1 MGAAPFVSTFI
12 AIALIPVAFLFTHAY
27 LSGKRH
33 LPYHKLTGTVGILW
47 DLIAS
52 FFYMIFRV
60 SSQVTGAVLIYG
72 AVHGTIAAVV
82 ILFEFIVLGTG
93 LLQWRTGKKSN
104 LHKKT
109 TPILY
114 VIWFIAFLS
123 GEAFYIINYLL

>member
-1 MGAAPFVSTFI
+1 
-12 AIALIPVAFLFTHAY
+12 
-27 LSGKRH
+27 
-33 LPYHKLTGTVGILW
+33 LTGTVGILW

-72 AVHGTIAAVV
+72 AVHGTIAAIV

-93 LLQWRTGKKSN
+93 LLQWRTGKKSD

>member
-47 DLIAS
+47 DLSAS
-52 FFYMIFRV
+52 LFYMIFRV
-60 SSQVTGAVLIYG
+60 GTQVTGGDLIYG
-72 AVHGTIAAVV
+72 ATHGTVAAIV
-82 ILFEFIVLGTG
+82 ILLEFIVLGTG
-93 LLQWRTGKKSN
+93 VLQWRTGKKSSI
-104 LHKKT
+104 HKKT

-114 VIWFIAFLS
+114 VLWFIAFLS
-123 GEAFYIINYLL
+123 GEAFYVIHYLL

>member
-1 MGAAPFVSTFI
+1 VGAAPFVSTFI

-47 DLIAS
+47 DLSAS

-60 SSQVTGAVLIYG
+60 GTQVTGGDLIYG
-72 AVHGTIAAVV
+72 ATHGTVAAIV
-82 ILFEFIVLGTG
+82 ILLEFIVLGTG
-93 LLQWRTGKKSN
+93 VLQWRTGKKSSI
-104 LHKKT
+104 HKKT

-114 VIWFIAFLS
+114 VLWFIAFLS
-123 GEAFYIINYLL
+123 GEAFYVIHYLL

>member
-12 AIALIPVAFLFTHAY
+12 ALALIPVAFLFTHAY

-33 LPYHKLTGTVGILW
+33 LPYHKMTGTVGILW
-47 DLIAS
+47 DLSAS

-60 SSQVTGAVLIYG
+60 SSQITGAVLVYG
-72 AVHGTIAAVV
+72 VVHGTIAVVV
-82 ILFEFIVLGTG
+82 ILFELIVLATG
-93 LLQWRTGKKSN
+93 LSQWRTGKKSS
-104 LHKKT
+104 LHKKA

-114 VIWFIAFLS
+114 VIWFIAFFS